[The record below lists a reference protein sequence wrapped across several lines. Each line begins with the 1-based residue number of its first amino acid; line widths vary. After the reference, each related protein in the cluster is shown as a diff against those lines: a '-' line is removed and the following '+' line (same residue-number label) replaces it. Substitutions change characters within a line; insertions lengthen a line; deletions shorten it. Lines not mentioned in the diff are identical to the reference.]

1 MFKVMAK
8 FMKTNEVMTLGIFD
22 TYDEAQW
29 NIDNNIE
36 WDEEDVPEEWSFEV
50 VPVDDEYEEPAD
62 IDDDFG
68 FDPYMGCYSYDC
80 QKQPKSLF

>member
-8 FMKTNEVMTLGIFD
+8 FMKTDEVMTLGIFD

-36 WDEEDVPEEWSFEV
+36 WDNPSEWELYVEAEV
-50 VPVDDEYEEPAD
+50 VDEDLYCDYEV
-62 IDDDFG
+62 G
-68 FDPYMGCYSYDC
+68 FDPYLGCYSDEV
-80 QKQPKSLF
+80 

>member
-36 WDEEDVPEEWSFEV
+36 WDEDDNPSEWKLYVEAEVMDEDCYCDYEV
-50 VPVDDEYEEPAD
+50 
-62 IDDDFG
+62 G
-68 FDPYMGCYSYDC
+68 FDPYLGCYSDEV
-80 QKQPKSLF
+80 

>member
-8 FMKTNEVMTLGIFD
+8 FMKTDEVLTLGIFD

-36 WDEEDVPEEWSFEV
+36 WDNPSEWELYVEVEEVDEDFYCDYEV
-50 VPVDDEYEEPAD
+50 
-62 IDDDFG
+62 G
-68 FDPYMGCYSYDC
+68 FDPYLGCYSDEV
-80 QKQPKSLF
+80 

>member
-8 FMKTNEVMTLGIFD
+8 FMKTDEVLTLGIFD

-36 WDEEDVPEEWSFEV
+36 WDNPSEWELYVEAEEVDEDLYCDYEV
-50 VPVDDEYEEPAD
+50 
-62 IDDDFG
+62 G
-68 FDPYMGCYSYDC
+68 FDPYLGCYSDEV
-80 QKQPKSLF
+80 

>member
-8 FMKTNEVMTLGIFD
+8 FMKTNEVLTIGIFD

-36 WDEEDVPEEWSFEV
+36 WDEDDNPSEWELYVEAEV
-50 VPVDDEYEEPAD
+50 DFYCDYEV
-62 IDDDFG
+62 G
-68 FDPYMGCYSYDC
+68 FDPYLGCYSDEV
-80 QKQPKSLF
+80 QPSRSFY

>member
-36 WDEEDVPEEWSFEV
+36 WDEDDNPSEWKLYVEAEV
-50 VPVDDEYEEPAD
+50 VDEDLYCDYEV
-62 IDDDFG
+62 G
-68 FDPYMGCYSYDC
+68 FDPYLGCYSDEV
-80 QKQPKSLF
+80 

>member
-36 WDEEDVPEEWSFEV
+36 WDEDDNPSEWKLYVEAEV
-50 VPVDDEYEEPAD
+50 VDEDCYCDYEV
-62 IDDDFG
+62 G
-68 FDPYMGCYSYDC
+68 FDPYLGCYSDEV
-80 QKQPKSLF
+80 

>member
-36 WDEEDVPEEWSFEV
+36 WDNPSEWELYVEVDEDFYCDYEV
-50 VPVDDEYEEPAD
+50 
-62 IDDDFG
+62 G
-68 FDPYMGCYSYDC
+68 FDPYLGCYSDEV
-80 QKQPKSLF
+80 

>member
-36 WDEEDVPEEWSFEV
+36 WDEDDNPSEWKLYVEAEVEDEDFYCDYEV
-50 VPVDDEYEEPAD
+50 
-62 IDDDFG
+62 G
-68 FDPYMGCYSYDC
+68 FDPYLGCYSDEV
-80 QKQPKSLF
+80 

>member
-29 NIDNNIE
+29 NINNNIE
-36 WDEEDVPEEWSFEV
+36 WDEDDNTSEWELYVEAEVEDEDFYCDYEV
-50 VPVDDEYEEPAD
+50 
-62 IDDDFG
+62 G
-68 FDPYMGCYSYDC
+68 FDPYLGCYSDEV
-80 QKQPKSLF
+80 

>member
-8 FMKTNEVMTLGIFD
+8 FMKTDEVLTLGIFD

-36 WDEEDVPEEWSFEV
+36 WDNPSEWELYVEAEV
-50 VPVDDEYEEPAD
+50 VDEDFYCDYEV
-62 IDDDFG
+62 G
-68 FDPYMGCYSYDC
+68 FDPYLGCYSDEV
-80 QKQPKSLF
+80 

>member
-8 FMKTNEVMTLGIFD
+8 FIITNEVLTLGIFD

-36 WDEEDVPEEWSFEV
+36 WDEDDNPSEWKLYVEAEV
-50 VPVDDEYEEPAD
+50 DFYCDYEV
-62 IDDDFG
+62 G
-68 FDPYMGCYSYDC
+68 FDPYLGCYSDEV
-80 QKQPKSLF
+80 

>member
-8 FMKTNEVMTLGIFD
+8 FMKTNEVLTLGIFD

-36 WDEEDVPEEWSFEV
+36 WDEDDNPSEWKLYVEAEV
-50 VPVDDEYEEPAD
+50 DFYCDYEV
-62 IDDDFG
+62 G
-68 FDPYMGCYSYDC
+68 FDPYLGCYSDEV
-80 QKQPKSLF
+80 

>member
-1 MFKVMAK
+1 MAK

-36 WDEEDVPEEWSFEV
+36 WDEHDNPSELELYVEAELV
-50 VPVDDEYEEPAD
+50 DEYFYCDYEV
-62 IDDDFG
+62 G
-68 FDPYMGCYSYDC
+68 FDPYLACYTDEV
-80 QKQPKSLF
+80 

>member
-29 NIDNNIE
+29 NIDNHIE
-36 WDEEDVPEEWSFEV
+36 WDEDDNPSEWELYVEAEVGDEDFYCDYEV
-50 VPVDDEYEEPAD
+50 
-62 IDDDFG
+62 G
-68 FDPYMGCYSYDC
+68 FDPYLGCYSDEV
-80 QKQPKSLF
+80 

>member
-8 FMKTNEVMTLGIFD
+8 FIITNEVLTLVIFD

-36 WDEEDVPEEWSFEV
+36 WDEDDNPSEWKLYVEAEVEDEDFYCDYEV
-50 VPVDDEYEEPAD
+50 
-62 IDDDFG
+62 G
-68 FDPYMGCYSYDC
+68 FDPYLGCYSDEV
-80 QKQPKSLF
+80 

>member
-36 WDEEDVPEEWSFEV
+36 WDEDDNPSEWKLYVEAEV
-50 VPVDDEYEEPAD
+50 VDEDLYCDYEV
-62 IDDDFG
+62 G
-68 FDPYMGCYSYDC
+68 FDPYLGCYSDEV
-80 QKQPKSLF
+80 QPSRSLY

>member
-36 WDEEDVPEEWSFEV
+36 WDEDDNPSEWKLYVEAEVEDEDCYCDYEV
-50 VPVDDEYEEPAD
+50 
-62 IDDDFG
+62 G
-68 FDPYMGCYSYDC
+68 FDPYLGCYSDEV
-80 QKQPKSLF
+80 QPSRSLY

>member
-36 WDEEDVPEEWSFEV
+36 WDEDDNPSEWKLYVEAEV
-50 VPVDDEYEEPAD
+50 VDEDFYCDYEV
-62 IDDDFG
+62 G
-68 FDPYMGCYSYDC
+68 FDPYLGCYSDEV
-80 QKQPKSLF
+80 

>member
-36 WDEEDVPEEWSFEV
+36 WDNPSEWELYVEAEVEDEDFYCDYEV
-50 VPVDDEYEEPAD
+50 
-62 IDDDFG
+62 G
-68 FDPYMGCYSYDC
+68 FDPYLGCYSDEV
-80 QKQPKSLF
+80 

>member
-8 FMKTNEVMTLGIFD
+8 FMKTDEVLTLGIFD

-36 WDEEDVPEEWSFEV
+36 WDNPSEWELYVEAEEVDEDFYCDYEV
-50 VPVDDEYEEPAD
+50 
-62 IDDDFG
+62 G
-68 FDPYMGCYSYDC
+68 FDPYLGCYSDEV
-80 QKQPKSLF
+80 

>member
-36 WDEEDVPEEWSFEV
+36 WDNPSEWELYVEAEEVDEDFYCDYEV
-50 VPVDDEYEEPAD
+50 
-62 IDDDFG
+62 G
-68 FDPYMGCYSYDC
+68 FDPYLGCYSDEV
-80 QKQPKSLF
+80 

>member
-8 FMKTNEVMTLGIFD
+8 FMKTDEVLTLGIFD

-36 WDEEDVPEEWSFEV
+36 WDNPSEWKLYVEVDEDFYCDYEV
-50 VPVDDEYEEPAD
+50 
-62 IDDDFG
+62 G
-68 FDPYMGCYSYDC
+68 FDPYLGCYSDEV
-80 QKQPKSLF
+80 QPSRSLY

>member
-36 WDEEDVPEEWSFEV
+36 WDNPSEWELYVEAEV
-50 VPVDDEYEEPAD
+50 DFYCDYEV
-62 IDDDFG
+62 G
-68 FDPYMGCYSYDC
+68 FDPYLGCYSDEV
-80 QKQPKSLF
+80 QPSRSLY

>member
-8 FMKTNEVMTLGIFD
+8 FIITNEVLTLGIFD

-36 WDEEDVPEEWSFEV
+36 WDEDDNPSEWKLYVEAEVEDEDFYCDYEV
-50 VPVDDEYEEPAD
+50 
-62 IDDDFG
+62 G
-68 FDPYMGCYSYDC
+68 FDPYLGCYSDEV
-80 QKQPKSLF
+80 

>member
-8 FMKTNEVMTLGIFD
+8 FMKTNEVLTLGIFD

-36 WDEEDVPEEWSFEV
+36 WDEDDTPSEWELYVEAEV
-50 VPVDDEYEEPAD
+50 VDEDCYCDYEV
-62 IDDDFG
+62 G
-68 FDPYMGCYSYDC
+68 FDPYLGCYSDEV
-80 QKQPKSLF
+80 

>member
-8 FMKTNEVMTLGIFD
+8 FIITNEVLTLGIFD

-36 WDEEDVPEEWSFEV
+36 WDEDDNPSEWELYVEAEVEDE
-50 VPVDDEYEEPAD
+50 
-62 IDDDFG
+62 DFYC
-68 FDPYMGCYSYDC
+68 DY
-80 QKQPKSLF
+80 

>member
-8 FMKTNEVMTLGIFD
+8 FMKTNEVLTLGIFD

-36 WDEEDVPEEWSFEV
+36 WDEDDNPSEWELYVEAEVGDEDFYCDYEV
-50 VPVDDEYEEPAD
+50 
-62 IDDDFG
+62 G
-68 FDPYMGCYSYDC
+68 FDLYLGCYSDEV
-80 QKQPKSLF
+80 

>member
-8 FMKTNEVMTLGIFD
+8 FIITNEVLTLGIFD

-36 WDEEDVPEEWSFEV
+36 WDNPSEWELYVEAEV
-50 VPVDDEYEEPAD
+50 VDEDFYCDYEV
-62 IDDDFG
+62 G
-68 FDPYMGCYSYDC
+68 FDPYLGCYSDEV
-80 QKQPKSLF
+80 

>member
-36 WDEEDVPEEWSFEV
+36 WDNPSEWELYVEAEVGDEDFYCDYEV
-50 VPVDDEYEEPAD
+50 
-62 IDDDFG
+62 G
-68 FDPYMGCYSYDC
+68 FDPYLGCYSDEV
-80 QKQPKSLF
+80 

>member
-36 WDEEDVPEEWSFEV
+36 WDNPSEWELYVEAEVVDEDVYCDYEV
-50 VPVDDEYEEPAD
+50 
-62 IDDDFG
+62 G
-68 FDPYMGCYSYDC
+68 FDPYLGCYSDEV
-80 QKQPKSLF
+80 

>member
-36 WDEEDVPEEWSFEV
+36 WDNPSEWELYVEAEV
-50 VPVDDEYEEPAD
+50 VDEDLYCDYEV
-62 IDDDFG
+62 G
-68 FDPYMGCYSYDC
+68 FDPYLGCYSDEV
-80 QKQPKSLF
+80 

>member
-8 FMKTNEVMTLGIFD
+8 FIITNEVLTLGIFD

-36 WDEEDVPEEWSFEV
+36 WDEDDNPSEWKLYVEAEV
-50 VPVDDEYEEPAD
+50 
-62 IDDDFG
+62 DF
-68 FDPYMGCYSYDC
+68 GCYSDEV
-80 QKQPKSLF
+80 QPSRSLY